1 LQELH
6 EEEMA
11 EEYRMVA
18 RAEIERRI
26 RDRIDLQNAM
36 YSDMEAKRR
45 RREME
50 QQEEQVRMGAW
61 E

>member
-1 LQELH
+1 
-6 EEEMA
+6 MA